1 VLGAVGLVYSG
12 IVVRRVLAQIEYKPH
27 FEDWLFYVLL
37 PWVAYGALVGSAFAA
52 RAYASI
58 LLSITVVS

>member
-12 IVVRRVLAQIEYKPH
+12 IVVRRVLAQIEYKPD

-37 PWVAYGALVGSAFAA
+37 PLVAYGALVGSAFAA
-52 RAYASI
+52 RAYAPI
-58 LLSITVVS
+58 LLSTTVVS

>member
-1 VLGAVGLVYSG
+1 MLGAVGLVYSG
-12 IVVRRVLAQIEYKPH
+12 IVVRRVLAQIDYKPD

-37 PWVAYGALVGSAFAA
+37 LWVAYGALVGLAFAA

-58 LLSITVVS
+58 LLSTTVVS